1 MIFLF
6 KMIYVLIKNKIQDKS
21 YLTKNKKSDHNSQKD
36 FNSPQTAEVAMQRP
50 KAVLILFLFV

>member
-1 MIFLF
+1 
-6 KMIYVLIKNKIQDKS
+6 MIYVLIKNKIQDKS